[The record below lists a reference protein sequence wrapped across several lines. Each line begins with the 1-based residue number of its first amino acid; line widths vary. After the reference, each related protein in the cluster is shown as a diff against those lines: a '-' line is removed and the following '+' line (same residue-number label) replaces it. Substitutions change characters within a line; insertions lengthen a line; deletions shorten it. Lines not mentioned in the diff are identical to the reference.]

1 MKKFLALLTALCL
14 MLSVAGAE
22 ENILSAVQPLV
33 DVTATAVMLTG
44 EQIHQDQTMSDALVQ
59 TILQAGLWQE
69 IGYTA
74 FDMNNIAWRDSYL
87 ASAYAAPF
95 GLTNNVAELTN
106 YAFFGVRPMA
116 IDESDDGRAVRIL
129 GDIYHADG
137 PLDTLSMDQYAR
149 VQWLDRRAVVE
160 LRAYP
165 EYPEAPTGWRI
176 ASFVLDAEWEM
187 EDAAQSYFAETMAE
201 YVNTEWGFSMQ
212 YPAVFGEECITM
224 EENGIAGVL
233 PEASFRVERL
243 ENADGWTTETLLDRY
258 KQETPGAEAN
268 MNDITGCG
276 KLVAVTEHQVQVRIL
291 VVTEMYIYQA
301 QLNYDE
307 SLSKDFSLYSD
318 YMINSFTVDEMG
330 LG

>member
-1 MKKFLALLTALCL
+1 MKKFLALLAALCL
-14 MLSVAGAE
+14 LMPAAVAE
-22 ENILSAVQPLV
+22 ESILPAVQPLV

-44 EQIHQDQTMSDALVQ
+44 EQIQPDQTMSDTLVQ
-59 TILQAGLWQE
+59 AILQAGLKQ
-69 IGYTA
+69 GLYTA

-87 ASAYAAPF
+87 TAAYAVPC
-95 GLTNNVAELTN
+95 GLTDQVAELAN
-106 YAFFGVRPMA
+106 YAFMGVRPMA

-129 GDIYHADG
+129 GDIYQADG
-137 PLDTLSMDQYAR
+137 PLDTLTTEQYAR

-165 EYPEAPTGWRI
+165 EYPEVPTGWRI

-201 YVNTEWGFSMQ
+201 YVNAEWGFSIQ
-212 YPAVFGEECITM
+212 YPAVFGEEAITM
-224 EENGIAGVL
+224 EENGIAGAL
-233 PEASFRVERL
+233 DGASFRVERL
-243 ENADGWTTETLLDRY
+243 ENTQGWTTETLLAHY

-268 MNDITGCG
+268 MNDITGLG
-276 KLVAVTEHQVQVRIL
+276 KVTAVAEKQVQVRML
-291 VVTEMYIYQA
+291 VVTDAYIYQA
-301 QLNYDE
+301 QLSYDE

-318 YMINSFTVDEMG
+318 YMINSFTVDELG